1 MLLKRDN
8 ILADKKP
15 KLLNTCTHTHTLI
28 KMGTKTITI
37 MNDVYELLARNKR
50 KDESFSEELRR
61 IVPKKGNIMEC
72 AGLWADMSDKDAE
85 DMKKTID
92 DFGKRFTKSLLKRTK
107 KYEMP

>member
-1 MLLKRDN
+1 
-8 ILADKKP
+8 
-15 KLLNTCTHTHTLI
+15 
-28 KMGTKTITI
+28 MGTKTITI

-72 AGLWADMSDKDAE
+72 AGLWADMSDKEAE
-85 DMKKTID
+85 DMKKTIN

>member
-1 MLLKRDN
+1 
-8 ILADKKP
+8 
-15 KLLNTCTHTHTLI
+15 
-28 KMGTKTITI
+28 MGTKTITI
-37 MNDVYELLARNKR
+37 MDDVYELLARNKR

-72 AGLWADMSDKDAE
+72 AGLWADMSDKEAE
-85 DMKKTID
+85 DMKKTIN

>member
-1 MLLKRDN
+1 
-8 ILADKKP
+8 
-15 KLLNTCTHTHTLI
+15 
-28 KMGTKTITI
+28 MGTKTITI
-37 MNDVYELLARNKR
+37 MDDVYELLARNKR

-61 IVPKKGNIMEC
+61 IVPKKGSIMEC
-72 AGLWADMSDKDAE
+72 AGLWADMSDKESE

>member
-1 MLLKRDN
+1 
-8 ILADKKP
+8 
-15 KLLNTCTHTHTLI
+15 
-28 KMGTKTITI
+28 

-72 AGLWADMSDKDAE
+72 AGLWADMSDKEAE
-85 DMKKTID
+85 DMKKTIN

>member
-1 MLLKRDN
+1 
-8 ILADKKP
+8 
-15 KLLNTCTHTHTLI
+15 
-28 KMGTKTITI
+28 

-72 AGLWADMSDKDAE
+72 AGLWADMSDKEAE
-85 DMKKTID
+85 DMKKTVD

>member
-1 MLLKRDN
+1 MD
-8 ILADKKP
+8 
-15 KLLNTCTHTHTLI
+15 
-28 KMGTKTITI
+28 
-37 MNDVYELLARNKR
+37 DVYELLARNKK

>member
-1 MLLKRDN
+1 MDD
-8 ILADKKP
+8 A
-15 KLLNTCTHTHTLI
+15 
-28 KMGTKTITI
+28 
-37 MNDVYELLARNKR
+37 YELLVRNKR

-72 AGLWADMSDKDAE
+72 AGLWSDMSDKDAE